1 MDGFNTFEK
10 QDKVLLGLNSGADAA
25 AAYRI
30 LQQQGFAVL
39 TFTAEDTAD
48 SPAAPATLL
57 PLLAEQAAKL
67 DCAFIATGHYARIEV
82 DEGGV
87 SHIITAVD
95 AEADQSAILA
105 VFAVHDG
112 SADVDVDQ
120 LGLAVLQQPDA
131 VVGAVGAEDA
141 GGAVGTLLPAA
152 VGHGLGRGTT
162 GQPAALLGDAHGEHL
177 VSIGTG
183 GLCQGTQPG
192 RGRNTADLVLTGYA
206 AEKQR
211 NAQLFSFVHSRK
223 TPQQLYTDTLQV
235 FSLL

>member
-1 MDGFNTFEK
+1 MVALQLGSDGAGPLAVGHTGGIHDGVGNGF
-10 QDKVLLGLNSGADAA
+10 VHADSAAQHAA
-25 AAYRI
+25 AHVRDAG
-30 LQQQGFAVL
+30 QFK
-39 TFTAEDTAD
+39 
-48 SPAAPATLL
+48 
-57 PLLAEQAAKL
+57 QAL
-67 DCAFIATGHYARIEV
+67 DG
-82 DEGGV
+82 
-87 SHIITAVD
+87 
-95 AEADQSAILA
+95 AILA

-183 GLCQGTQPG
+183 GLCQGAQPG

-211 NAQLFSFVHSRK
+211 NAQFFSFVHSRK